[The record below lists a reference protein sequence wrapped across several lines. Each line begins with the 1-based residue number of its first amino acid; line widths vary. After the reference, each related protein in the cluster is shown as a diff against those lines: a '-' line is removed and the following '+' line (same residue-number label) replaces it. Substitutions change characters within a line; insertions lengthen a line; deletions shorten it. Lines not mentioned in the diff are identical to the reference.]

1 MPPGVEAVTL
11 GVVGAKN
18 GERVPLLASLL
29 LLDLLLVEGAIV
41 LNIRGQER
49 VLGSPRCCIYCNIGN
64 ESAGTVDTHVR
75 ARISNFLRE
84 NHESAGQATSCFTME
99 CVQQQVSSFKVDEV
113 I

>member
-29 LLDLLLVEGAIV
+29 FLDLLLVEGAIV

-49 VLGSPRCCIYCNIGN
+49 VLASPRCCICN
-64 ESAGTVDTHVR
+64 ESAVTADTHVR

-84 NHESAGQATSCFTME
+84 NHESASQATSCFTM
-99 CVQQQVSSFKVDEV
+99 
-113 I
+113 